1 MRVLVTGA
9 AGFVGSWLVRDLLA
23 GGHSVFAASQ
33 DGRPAPHSAPGAQW
47 VPLEVTSEA
56 SVAAAMDAVH
66 PQAVFHLAGQASVGQ
81 SFNDPLG
88 TWDVNATG
96 TLRVAC
102 AVPRGARLLLV
113 SSAEAYGVIPEHQQP
128 ISEDRPLRPTNPYA
142 SSKAAAEMAAL
153 QAGSSGAEVVVAR
166 SFNHTG
172 PGQDLRFAL
181 PSFARQLAAIRAG
194 EAEPLLRVGNLS
206 ARRDM
211 LDVRDVVRA
220 YIRLVEAGEPGGV
233 YNVCS
238 GQAHSMAEAVDELVD
253 LSGTRARVEVD
264 PARVRPVDVPL
275 LLGDNARLRALG
287 WTQSIPFRQT
297 LSDLLEW
304 EAQQLAA
311 PAGATA

>member
-23 GGHSVFAASQ
+23 GGHSVFASSM
-33 DGRPAPHSAPGAQW
+33 DGRPAPHSAPGAEW
-47 VPLEVTSEA
+47 LPLEITSA
-56 SVAAAMDAVH
+56 SSVAAAMEAARPD
-66 PQAVFHLAGQASVGQ
+66 AVFHLAGQASVGD

-102 AVPRGARLLLV
+102 ALPAGARLLLV
-113 SSAEAYGVIPEHQQP
+113 SSAEAYGVIPEAQQP

-142 SSKAAAEMAAL
+142 ASKAAAEMAAL
-153 QAGSSGAEVVVAR
+153 QAPGAEVVIAR

-172 PGQDLRFAL
+172 PGQDARFAL

-220 YIRLVEAGEPGGV
+220 YIRLVEVGEPGGV

-238 GQAHSMAEAVDELVD
+238 GTARSMAEAVDELVD

-264 PARVRPVDVPL
+264 SGRVRPVDVPL

-287 WTQSIPFRQT
+287 WAPSIPFRQT

-304 EAQQLAA
+304 EARQLAA